1 MPTTLQPSGGPCKPY
16 TLHLQCREE
25 RERERERDRKRIE
38 REREIERKRERASE
52 REREEGRERE
62 RETWRSAFA
71 RLAGLSQH
79 RASVHH
85 NIRGQQGLRF

>member
-16 TLHLQCREE
+16 TLHLQYREE
-25 RERERERDRKRIE
+25 RERERERIE
-38 REREIERKRERASE
+38 REREIERESERASE